1 MHTTADG
8 DKFLISSGESTPV
21 IGSEVGSVSWE
32 EAERRPSSERELSG
46 RSTQLPSVVAA
57 LRFIRNIP
65 VRSFR
70 TSRTSHSQVL
80 TIQGEV
86 QMKLCTRA
94 HRGVLAAAVAGGILL
109 SAGCGGGGG
118 SQADRASYSDGKQ
131 RGNGGAEPVPAPIA
145 PDGGG
150 APAQGVDGGTEGERQ
165 GDAFQESRPPA
176 DYLSTFALDVDTASY
191 GYARRTLEDGKL
203 PRPGDVRPE
212 EFINSFRQD
221 YPRPEGNGFSVTVD
235 GARPGGGEG
244 ESGGQEWSLVRV
256 GLSTRPSDRKG
267 ERPPAALTFV
277 IDISGS
283 MAEPGRLDL
292 VKESLGILTDELRDD
307 DSIALVTFSDEAETR
322 LPMTRLDDN
331 RRDRVHSVIDSLEPT
346 DSTNVEAGVK
356 TGYDEAVEGRR
367 RGATNRVVLL
377 SDALANTG
385 ETEADAILDRIDDA
399 RREFGIT
406 LFGVGVGSQ
415 YGDAL
420 MERLADKGD
429 GHTTY
434 VSNSEQ
440 ARKVFVD
447 QLPSHVELRA
457 RDAKAQVAFDRETV
471 KQFRLIGY
479 ENRAVED
486 EDFRNDRVDGGEIG
500 PGHTVTALYAVRLR
514 EGASG
519 HVATATVRWL
529 DPRTRSP
536 HERTGSVETEAV
548 DGPLWDGASKRLQ
561 VTAVAA
567 YFAESLR
574 GGSLPGAPGL
584 GELADRAGRLA
595 SSTEDSAVRE
605 LAEAIG
611 KAQRLRD

>member
-1 MHTTADG
+1 
-8 DKFLISSGESTPV
+8 
-21 IGSEVGSVSWE
+21 
-32 EAERRPSSERELSG
+32 
-46 RSTQLPSVVAA
+46 
-57 LRFIRNIP
+57 
-65 VRSFR
+65 
-70 TSRTSHSQVL
+70 
-80 TIQGEV
+80 
-86 QMKLCTRA
+86 MKLCARTY
-94 HRGVLAAAVAGGILL
+94 RGALAAIMAGGILL
-109 SAGCGGGGG
+109 TAGCGGGG
-118 SQADRASYSDGKQ
+118 QVDRASYGDGEQ
-131 RGNGGAEPVPAPIA
+131 RANGGANPAPAPIA
-145 PDGGG
+145 PDGSGG
-150 APAQGVDGGTEGERQ
+150 APAQGVDGGAEAERK
-165 GDAFQESRPPA
+165 GDAFQESRPRA

-203 PRPGDVRPE
+203 PKPGDVRPE

-235 GARPGGGEG
+235 GARPRSAEGEGGGE
-244 ESGGQEWSLVRV
+244 EWSLVRV

-322 LPMTRLDDN
+322 LPMTRIDDN
-331 RRDRVHSVIDSLEPT
+331 RDRVHRVIDSLEPT
-346 DSTNVEAGVK
+346 DSTNVEAGVR

-406 LFGVGVGSQ
+406 LFGVGVGSE

-434 VSNSEQ
+434 VAGSEQ

-447 QLPSHVELRA
+447 QLPSHIELRA

-486 EDFRNDRVDGGEIG
+486 EDFRNDQVDGGEVG

-529 DPRTRSP
+529 DPRTRAP

-548 DGPLWDGASKRLQ
+548 DGALWNGASSKRLQ

-574 GGSLPGAPGL
+574 GGSMPGAPGL
-584 GELADRAGRLA
+584 GELAERARKLA
-595 SSTEDSAVRE
+595 DSTEDGAVRQ
-605 LAEAIG
+605 LAESIG
-611 KAQRLRD
+611 RAHRLRD

>member
-1 MHTTADG
+1 
-8 DKFLISSGESTPV
+8 
-21 IGSEVGSVSWE
+21 
-32 EAERRPSSERELSG
+32 
-46 RSTQLPSVVAA
+46 
-57 LRFIRNIP
+57 
-65 VRSFR
+65 
-70 TSRTSHSQVL
+70 
-80 TIQGEV
+80 
-86 QMKLCTRA
+86 MKLYARTY
-94 HRGVLAAAVAGGILL
+94 RGLLAAVLAGGMLLTAGCSAGGQ
-109 SAGCGGGGG
+109 SDRSSSYDG
-118 SQADRASYSDGKQ
+118 SKQ
-131 RGNGGAEPVPAPIA
+131 RGNDGAEQAPAPIA

-150 APAQGVDGGTEGERQ
+150 GAPATGVDGGTEGERQ
-165 GDAFQESRPPA
+165 DNDAYEKSLPPA

-191 GYARRTLEDGKL
+191 GYARRTLKDGQHPL
-203 PRPGDVRPE
+203 AENIRPE

-221 YPRPEGNGFSVTVD
+221 YPRPKGDGFSVTVD
-235 GARPGGGEG
+235 GARPRGSEGEARGEVGGEG
-244 ESGGQEWSLVRV
+244 EGGDDWSLVRV

-292 VKESLGILTDELRDD
+292 VQESLGILTDQLRDD
-307 DSIALVTFSDEAETR
+307 DSIAVVTFSEEAETR
-322 LPMTRLDDN
+322 LPMTRLDGN
-331 RRDRVHSVIDSLEPT
+331 RSRIHKVIDGLEPT
-346 DSTNVEAGVK
+346 DSTNVEAGVRA
-356 TGYDEAVEGRR
+356 GYEEAVEGRR

-385 ETEADAILDRIDDA
+385 ETDAEAILDRIDEA
-399 RREFGIT
+399 RREHGIT
-406 LFGVGVGSQ
+406 LFGVGVGSE
-415 YGDAL
+415 YGDDL

-434 VSNSEQ
+434 VSTSEQ

-457 RDAKAQVAFDRETV
+457 RDAKAQVAFDPETV

-479 ENRAVED
+479 ENRAVAD
-486 EDFRNDRVDGGEIG
+486 EDFRNDRVDGGEVG

-529 DPRTRSP
+529 DPKTRAP
-536 HERTGSVETEAV
+536 HEQTGSVETNAV
-548 DGPLWDGASKRLQ
+548 DGALWGAASSRFQ

-574 GGSLPGAPGL
+574 GGSMPGAPGL
-584 GELADRAGRLA
+584 GELAQRARKLA
-595 SSTEDSAVRE
+595 DTTEDGAVRQ
-605 LAEAIG
+605 LAESITQ
-611 KAQRLRD
+611 AQRIKD